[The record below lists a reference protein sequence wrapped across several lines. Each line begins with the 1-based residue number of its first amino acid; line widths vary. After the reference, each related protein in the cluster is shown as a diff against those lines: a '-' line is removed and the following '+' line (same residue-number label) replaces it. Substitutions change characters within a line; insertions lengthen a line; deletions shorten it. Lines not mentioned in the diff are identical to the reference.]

1 MVDDRGLAGLYRDSM
16 RLHRFGYALYEP
28 VPFSRLR
35 PGALGYLDEYQ
46 RWHPIL
52 DLADA
57 EAVQAAGYPPVGYLQ
72 PSGLDVRR
80 FGPLTSSGT
89 ATTGVEL
96 EAGVGATAF
105 GLPVDVSCVL
115 KYSTPGDFGAVLMCD
130 SDVVSEGFDFRDP
143 FLVWLKQNAKALFA
157 KYPDVKKHG
166 ICAVTWTYSSTDIHI
181 NAWEGA
187 NNSVTVGFKLGVA
200 GVANV
205 GPQTTWLRGHSSSGW
220 SAWTD
225 QKRVVFFT
233 GVKIGKGILGLKEQH
248 EKGWRGE
255 ESFMVEGD
263 EDVDDYRV
271 DVELFG
277 DDWHRI
283 KDT

>member
-1 MVDDRGLAGLYRDSM
+1 MVDKRALAQLYRDSM
-16 RLHRFGYALYEP
+16 RRHRFGYALYEP

-35 PGALGYLDEYQ
+35 PGILGYLDDYQ

-57 EAVQAAGYPPVGYLQ
+57 KAVQAAGYPPVGYLQ
-72 PSGLDVRR
+72 PSDPDVRR
-80 FGPLTSSGT
+80 FGPLTSTGT
-89 ATTGVEL
+89 ARNGIEL
-96 EAGVGATAF
+96 EADLGAAAL
-105 GLPVDVSCVL
+105 GLPINVSGVFN
-115 KYSTPGDFGAVLMCD
+115 YSTSGSFGAVLMCD

-181 NAWEGA
+181 NTWEGA
-187 NNSVTVGFKLGVA
+187 DNSLTVGFKLGAA
-200 GVANV
+200 GVMNV
-205 GPQTTWLRGHSSSGW
+205 GPETTWSRGHSTSGW

-233 GVKIGKGILGLKEQH
+233 GVKIGTGIFGLKEQH

-263 EDVDDYRV
+263 DEDDYRV

-283 KDT
+283 KET